1 MAKTAYIGIPTAF
14 PVYKEETKTIAIT
27 AANVAQYFTVTNG
40 SYYFAG
46 SGNVF
51 TSNNGGVN
59 SSEATTTLTA
69 KVDISALTFRYSYSS
84 EQKYDKFTLT
94 VGGTTVESAVSG
106 ATTTKSYSGSLK
118 AGQSI
123 VLTYAKDSSQS
134 NNDDKCTISNIS
146 ITAKVRTQ
154 TGTETKP
161 VARKVKRQHMGV
173 NGVARK
179 VKRGLIGV
187 SGVARLC
194 FEGGT
199 PITTKAVGDIVQ
211 VAENGSPVD
220 YIVVQIGTPN
230 TDYYQNADGYWLLRK
245 NVDSTL
251 SGYYNYTHYNRDDY
265 DDNIADY
272 TTATKENDIQPAE
285 QKYFA
290 RYGEKLK
297 STILS
302 PTLPF
307 CQGYNNPTQIT
318 VKNVFHVGAYE
329 INLFSGDCMEGYQ
342 AVLEYFKN
350 AASRVND
357 YHSNPDGS
365 ETLRVAR
372 DENGITRPWFT
383 RDIVDQNSSG
393 AKVVDAWGWKCW
405 YPTAYYRPCII
416 VPKTAKLEDL
426 LS

>member
-1 MAKTAYIGIPTAF
+1 MAKAAYIGIPTAF

-69 KVDISALTFRYSYSS
+69 KVDISSLAFRYSYSS
-84 EQKYDKFTLT
+84 EQNYDKFTLT

-173 NGVARK
+173 NGVARN
-179 VKRGLIGV
+179 VKTGLIGV

-230 TDYYQNADGYWLLRK
+230 SDYYQNADGYWLMRK

-272 TTATKENDIQPAE
+272 TTATKENDIQTNE
-285 QKYFA
+285 QKFYN
-290 RYGEKLK
+290 RYGPKLK
-297 STILS
+297 SLIMA

-307 CQGYNNPTQIT
+307 LQRLGNKNIT
-318 VKNVFHVGAYE
+318 VKNVFHIGCREIKLYSDTMAEYQTVLSYFTGA
-329 INLFSGDCMEGYQ
+329 S
-342 AVLEYFKN
+342 
-350 AASRVND
+350 SRED
-357 YHSNPDGS
+357 TYHANPDES
-365 ETLRVAR
+365 EPLRIAV
-372 DENGITRPWFT
+372 DENGRSRHWFT
-383 RDIVDQNSSG
+383 RDILQANSSG
-393 AKVVDAWGWKCW
+393 AEVVDPYGWKSW
-405 YPTAYYRPCII
+405 SATGYYRPCFI
-416 VPKTAKLEDL
+416 VPRTAKLEDL
-426 LS
+426 LN

>member
-1 MAKTAYIGIPTAF
+1 MAKAAYIGIPTAF

-69 KVDISALTFRYSYSS
+69 KVDISSLSFRYSYSS

-161 VARKVKRQHMGV
+161 VARKVKRQHIGV

-179 VKRGLIGV
+179 VKRGLVGAN
-187 SGVARLC
+187 GVARQFFAAVPIWKKYKTNVAYTLAVEKTVNTDAEKWSGFHIYREYGAWPYFQC
-194 FEGGT
+194 IVSGKGNPTSFVSLNQSTGKVKWTNSGGFRAWSDSSGGWSPSIREQGSASDQDYNSVLFFHDYGET
-199 PITTKAVGDIVQ
+199 
-211 VAENGSPVD
+211 GSPKYNPQKYTVYGRYMHDDDDVQTCEITLAWASCDPDYECNELWATVLYYTTPKLTLYHFYPKASYSRGD
-220 YIVVQIGTPN
+220 YIGEVTSESEGAYPANGRHT
-230 TDYYQNADGYWLLRK
+230 DGYWYVR
-245 NVDSTL
+245 
-251 SGYYNYTHYNRDDY
+251 
-265 DDNIADY
+265 
-272 TTATKENDIQPAE
+272 Q
-285 QKYFA
+285 
-290 RYGEKLK
+290 
-297 STILS
+297 
-302 PTLPF
+302 
-307 CQGYNNPTQIT
+307 
-318 VKNVFHVGAYE
+318 
-329 INLFSGDCMEGYQ
+329 
-342 AVLEYFKN
+342 
-350 AASRVND
+350 
-357 YHSNPDGS
+357 
-365 ETLRVAR
+365 
-372 DENGITRPWFT
+372 
-383 RDIVDQNSSG
+383 
-393 AKVVDAWGWKCW
+393 
-405 YPTAYYRPCII
+405 
-416 VPKTAKLEDL
+416 
-426 LS
+426 

>member
-1 MAKTAYIGIPTAF
+1 MAKAAYIGIPTAF

-69 KVDISALTFRYSYSS
+69 KVDISSLSFRYSYSS
-84 EQKYDKFTLT
+84 EQNYDKFTLT

-154 TGTETKP
+154 TGTETKL

-173 NGVARK
+173 NGVARN
-179 VKRGLIGV
+179 VKTGLIGV

-272 TTATKENDIQPAE
+272 TTATKENDIQTAE

-290 RYGEKLK
+290 KYGAKLK
-297 STILS
+297 SAILS

-307 CQGYNNPTQIT
+307 RQGINARVQIQ
-318 VKNVFHVGAYE
+318 VKNVFHLGTHE
-329 INLFSGDCMEGYQ
+329 INLYNNDPLEGYQ
-342 AVLEYFKN
+342 TVLEYFKN
-350 AASRVND
+350 AVSRDDD
-357 YHSNPDGS
+357 YRANPS
-365 ETLRVAR
+365 ESEPLRIAR
-372 DENGITRPWFT
+372 DEKNITRDWFT
-383 RDIVDQNSSG
+383 RDAYMSNSSG
-393 AKVVDAWGWKCW
+393 IKVVGPTGWKSW
-405 YPTAYYRPCII
+405 YAAAYYRPCII

>member
-1 MAKTAYIGIPTAF
+1 MAKAAYIGIPTAF

-69 KVDISALTFRYSYSS
+69 KVDISSLSFRYSYSS

-179 VKRGLIGV
+179 VKRGLVGAN
-187 SGVARLC
+187 GVARQFFAAVPTWKKYKTNVAYTLGVDETVNTDAEKWSGFHIYREYGAWPYFQC
-194 FEGGT
+194 IVSGKGNPTSFVSLNQSTGKVKWTNSGGFRT
-199 PITTKAVGDIVQ
+199 WSDNSGGWSPSIREQGSASDQDYNSVLFFHDYGET
-211 VAENGSPVD
+211 GSPKYNPQKYTVYGYYMHDDDDVQTCYINLAWASCNPDYERNELWATVLYYTTPKLTLYHFYPKASYSRGD
-220 YIVVQIGTPN
+220 YIGEVTSESEGAYPANGRHT
-230 TDYYQNADGYWLLRK
+230 DGYWYIR
-245 NVDSTL
+245 
-251 SGYYNYTHYNRDDY
+251 
-265 DDNIADY
+265 
-272 TTATKENDIQPAE
+272 Q
-285 QKYFA
+285 
-290 RYGEKLK
+290 
-297 STILS
+297 
-302 PTLPF
+302 
-307 CQGYNNPTQIT
+307 
-318 VKNVFHVGAYE
+318 
-329 INLFSGDCMEGYQ
+329 
-342 AVLEYFKN
+342 
-350 AASRVND
+350 
-357 YHSNPDGS
+357 
-365 ETLRVAR
+365 
-372 DENGITRPWFT
+372 
-383 RDIVDQNSSG
+383 
-393 AKVVDAWGWKCW
+393 
-405 YPTAYYRPCII
+405 
-416 VPKTAKLEDL
+416 
-426 LS
+426 

>member
-1 MAKTAYIGIPTAF
+1 MAKAAYIGIPTAF

-40 SYYFAG
+40 PYYFAG

-69 KVDISALTFRYSYSS
+69 KVDISSLSFRYSYSS

-179 VKRGLIGV
+179 VKRG
-187 SGVARLC
+187 
-194 FEGGT
+194 
-199 PITTKAVGDIVQ
+199 
-211 VAENGSPVD
+211 NG
-220 YIVVQIGTPN
+220 
-230 TDYYQNADGYWLLRK
+230 
-245 NVDSTL
+245 
-251 SGYYNYTHYNRDDY
+251 
-265 DDNIADY
+265 
-272 TTATKENDIQPAE
+272 
-285 QKYFA
+285 
-290 RYGEKLK
+290 
-297 STILS
+297 ILS
-302 PTLPF
+302 YLVIIPQRQTSPT
-307 CQGYNNPTQIT
+307 
-318 VKNVFHVGAYE
+318 
-329 INLFSGDCMEGYQ
+329 
-342 AVLEYFKN
+342 
-350 AASRVND
+350 R
-357 YHSNPDGS
+357 GS
-365 ETLRVAR
+365 
-372 DENGITRPWFT
+372 TRFT
-383 RDIVDQNSSG
+383 
-393 AKVVDAWGWKCW
+393 A
-405 YPTAYYRPCII
+405 
-416 VPKTAKLEDL
+416 
-426 LS
+426 

>member
-146 ITAKVRTQ
+146 ITIKVKTQ
-154 TGTETKP
+154 TGTETKV

-173 NGVARK
+173 SGVARK
-179 VKRGLIGV
+179 VSKGFAGV
-187 SGVARLC
+187 NGVARQFFAKIPTWKRYKTNVAYTLGVEETVLEKMEKFTTLHIFRDQGYEPYKGYFTSTSKPDAKGIISIDESAGKVKWTNTFNAEMNWRSGQSDYC
-194 FEGGT
+194 SVSKTVDREDEVYPVWFIVHNSSFTHGTRYYGKDEDVEGYEISFTYGVISPDT
-199 PITTKAVGDIVQ
+199 WLDEVYVTVVYY
-211 VAENGSPVD
+211 GSPRTAIYRYYPAPSYSRGD
-220 YIVVQIGTPN
+220 YIGEVTSESEGAYPANGRHT
-230 TDYYQNADGYWLLRK
+230 DGYWYVR
-245 NVDSTL
+245 
-251 SGYYNYTHYNRDDY
+251 
-265 DDNIADY
+265 
-272 TTATKENDIQPAE
+272 Q
-285 QKYFA
+285 
-290 RYGEKLK
+290 
-297 STILS
+297 
-302 PTLPF
+302 
-307 CQGYNNPTQIT
+307 
-318 VKNVFHVGAYE
+318 
-329 INLFSGDCMEGYQ
+329 
-342 AVLEYFKN
+342 
-350 AASRVND
+350 
-357 YHSNPDGS
+357 
-365 ETLRVAR
+365 
-372 DENGITRPWFT
+372 
-383 RDIVDQNSSG
+383 
-393 AKVVDAWGWKCW
+393 
-405 YPTAYYRPCII
+405 
-416 VPKTAKLEDL
+416 
-426 LS
+426 

>member
-1 MAKTAYIGIPTAF
+1 MAKAAYIGIPTAF

-69 KVDISALTFRYSYSS
+69 KVDISSLTFRYSYSS

-179 VKRGLIGV
+179 VKRGLVGV
-187 SGVARLC
+187 NGVARQFFAAVPTWKKYKTNAAYTLGVDETVNTDAEKWSGFHIDREYGAWPYFQC
-194 FEGGT
+194 IVSGKGNPTSFVSLNQSTGKVKWTNSGGFRTFSDSIGGWSPSIREQGSASDQDYNSVLFFHDYGETGSSKYT
-199 PITTKAVGDIVQ
+199 PQKYTVYGHYMHDDDDVQTCNINLAWASCDPDYEFNELWATVLYYTTPKLTLYHFYPKASYSRG
-211 VAENGSPVD
+211 D
-220 YIVVQIGTPN
+220 YIEEVTSESEGAYPANGRHT
-230 TDYYQNADGYWLLRK
+230 DGYWYVR
-245 NVDSTL
+245 
-251 SGYYNYTHYNRDDY
+251 
-265 DDNIADY
+265 
-272 TTATKENDIQPAE
+272 Q
-285 QKYFA
+285 
-290 RYGEKLK
+290 
-297 STILS
+297 
-302 PTLPF
+302 
-307 CQGYNNPTQIT
+307 
-318 VKNVFHVGAYE
+318 
-329 INLFSGDCMEGYQ
+329 
-342 AVLEYFKN
+342 
-350 AASRVND
+350 
-357 YHSNPDGS
+357 
-365 ETLRVAR
+365 
-372 DENGITRPWFT
+372 
-383 RDIVDQNSSG
+383 
-393 AKVVDAWGWKCW
+393 
-405 YPTAYYRPCII
+405 
-416 VPKTAKLEDL
+416 
-426 LS
+426 

>member
-1 MAKTAYIGIPTAF
+1 MAKAAYIGIPTAF

-69 KVDISALTFRYSYSS
+69 KVDISSLSFRYSYSS

-146 ITAKVRTQ
+146 ITIKVKTQ
-154 TGTETKP
+154 TGTETKV

-179 VKRGLIGV
+179 VKRGLVGV
-187 SGVARLC
+187 NGVARQFFAAVPTWKKYKTNVAYTLAVEKTVNTDAEKWSG
-194 FEGGT
+194 FYIYREYGAWPYFQSIVSGKGNPTSFVSLNQSTGKVKWTNSGGFRT
-199 PITTKAVGDIVQ
+199 FSDSSGGWSPSIREQGSASDQDYNSVLFFHGYGET
-211 VAENGSPVD
+211 GSPKYNPQRYTVCGRYMHDDDDVQTCEITLAWASCNPDYEDNELWATVLYYTTPKLTLYHFYPKASYSRGD
-220 YIVVQIGTPN
+220 YIGEVTSESDGAYPANGRHT
-230 TDYYQNADGYWLLRK
+230 DGYWYVR
-245 NVDSTL
+245 
-251 SGYYNYTHYNRDDY
+251 
-265 DDNIADY
+265 
-272 TTATKENDIQPAE
+272 Q
-285 QKYFA
+285 
-290 RYGEKLK
+290 
-297 STILS
+297 
-302 PTLPF
+302 
-307 CQGYNNPTQIT
+307 
-318 VKNVFHVGAYE
+318 
-329 INLFSGDCMEGYQ
+329 
-342 AVLEYFKN
+342 
-350 AASRVND
+350 
-357 YHSNPDGS
+357 
-365 ETLRVAR
+365 
-372 DENGITRPWFT
+372 
-383 RDIVDQNSSG
+383 
-393 AKVVDAWGWKCW
+393 
-405 YPTAYYRPCII
+405 
-416 VPKTAKLEDL
+416 
-426 LS
+426 

>member
-1 MAKTAYIGIPTAF
+1 MAKAAYIGIPTAF

-40 SYYFAG
+40 PYYFAG

-69 KVDISALTFRYSYSS
+69 KVDISSLSFRYSYSS

-179 VKRGLIGV
+179 VKRGLVGV
-187 SGVARLC
+187 NGVARQFFAAKPTWKKYSTNVAYTLGC
-194 FEGGT
+194 DVTTDSNAEKCWSGDANDEYLSCSINREYGSWPYFLEVVNGKANPSAVVSLDKSTGKVYWTNPGGYRQHSDSSGNWNPQLSRRQPDRWQEDDSVAFFHTYGPTGSSKYAKEHYTVLSIYAHDDSDYLTYDITLAWGCVSPGDQMDDLYATVLYYTT
-199 PITTKAVGDIVQ
+199 PRAQLYHFYPKASYSRG
-211 VAENGSPVD
+211 D
-220 YIVVQIGTPN
+220 YIGEVTSESEGAYPANGRHT
-230 TDYYQNADGYWLLRK
+230 DGYWYVR
-245 NVDSTL
+245 
-251 SGYYNYTHYNRDDY
+251 
-265 DDNIADY
+265 
-272 TTATKENDIQPAE
+272 Q
-285 QKYFA
+285 
-290 RYGEKLK
+290 
-297 STILS
+297 
-302 PTLPF
+302 
-307 CQGYNNPTQIT
+307 
-318 VKNVFHVGAYE
+318 
-329 INLFSGDCMEGYQ
+329 
-342 AVLEYFKN
+342 
-350 AASRVND
+350 
-357 YHSNPDGS
+357 
-365 ETLRVAR
+365 
-372 DENGITRPWFT
+372 
-383 RDIVDQNSSG
+383 
-393 AKVVDAWGWKCW
+393 
-405 YPTAYYRPCII
+405 
-416 VPKTAKLEDL
+416 
-426 LS
+426 